1 MAIDR
6 IKFQD
11 LVVSQLPTY
20 VQEDFPLL
28 GEFLEEYY
36 KSQEI
41 DGGTYDLIQ
50 NIDQYV
56 KVDELYNLQDY
67 TTLGEDLSYRNTTIV
82 TDYSTNFTEGFPEEN
97 GIIRIDD
104 EIIFY
109 GNKTTTSFT
118 NCVRGFSGITTY
130 LGTTPDQLEFS
141 QTKAAPHEEGVQI
154 QNLNV
159 LFLKEFFNKLKR
171 QVSPGFSERKLDV
184 NLDQRNFVFNSKS
197 FYDSKGTD
205 QSFKILFQALYGD
218 EVKVIKPSEFLFRPS
233 DTDYIVTED
242 YVIEQVKGDPL
253 DLKNLTLFQDSSGAR
268 GTVTNVQSILYDQN
282 QYYQVSIDGGY
293 QRDIDLSGSIYGKFK
308 SNPKTQLLTSV
319 GSGATVFDVDSTIG
333 FPESG
338 NLTTFDSNG
347 IPLTLKYESK
357 SSNQFFGVLTGAGVT
372 LTDNISEKENIHLDE

>member
-1 MAIDR
+1 MAIYR

-36 KSQEI
+36 MSQEI

-82 TDYSTNFTEGFPEEN
+82 TDSSTNFTEGFPEEN

-319 GSGATVFDVDSTIG
+319 GS
-333 FPESG
+333 
-338 NLTTFDSNG
+338 
-347 IPLTLKYESK
+347 
-357 SSNQFFGVLTGAGVT
+357 
-372 LTDNISEKENIHLDE
+372 